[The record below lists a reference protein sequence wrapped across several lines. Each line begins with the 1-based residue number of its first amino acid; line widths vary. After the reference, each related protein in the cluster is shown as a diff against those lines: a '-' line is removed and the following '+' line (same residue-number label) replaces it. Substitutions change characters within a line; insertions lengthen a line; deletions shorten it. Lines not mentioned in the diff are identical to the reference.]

1 WPMMGAGGMGW
12 MWVIWPVVLIGLLL
26 VVVLLLRG
34 RGNTPERN
42 TRPTSRASETEG
54 TRARELLDERYAR
67 GEVSDEEY
75 EEKRKNLR
83 GSTGR

>member
-1 WPMMGAGGMGW
+1 MMGAGGMGW
-12 MWVIWPVVLIGLLL
+12 MWIIWPVVLIGLLL

-42 TRPTSRASETEG
+42 TGPTSRALETEG